1 MLLFSTMFALAGLA
15 LGLLLFVPWPADL
28 GTEELDFETSG
39 GSKSSASGE
48 FSMFVP
54 LDSRVLISKDLS
66 VKLAADSDRDGVTLS
81 SADQSPGRSI
91 WIEGT
96 LNLQGGTL
104 QSGSPGLITDRGTI
118 NVNGGS

>member
-15 LGLLLFVPWPADL
+15 LGLLLFEPWPADL
-28 GTEELDFETSG
+28 GAEELDFETSG
-39 GSKSSASGE
+39 GSKSSSGE

-66 VKLAADSDRDGVTLS
+66 VKLVADSDRDGVTLS
-81 SADQSPGRSI
+81 SADQSPGASI

-96 LNLQGGTL
+96 LNLKGDTL
-104 QSGSPGLITDRGTI
+104 QSDGPGLITNRGTI